1 MGQRN
6 VIAVTKQTRDE
17 SAGWTPVVEAPP
29 TASGSLAQLL
39 ACSCVLQFTAM
50 TPSKSEV
57 VVWVRRATSLE
68 VNMLR
73 QYV

>member
-1 MGQRN
+1 MGQRK

-17 SAGWTPVVEAPP
+17 SAGWTPVVGAPP

-39 ACSCVLQFTAM
+39 ACVLQFTAM

-57 VVWVRRATSLE
+57 VVWGAESDFS
-68 VNMLR
+68 
-73 QYV
+73 